1 MKQQAYQTTSLT
13 EGIVAFV
20 HFARSHGLNI
30 GLPETKD
37 ALLAADLGLLINREL
52 FKDALKTI
60 FCKSPEEEKVFEK
73 IFLLYWDTNPI
84 DLQERKG
91 KATVQGLVEKKA
103 NATLVMLGRGDKQ
116 EQETDAKNVSGANE
130 KERLKKTDLAQVK
143 ETDAA
148 QLEAIARK
156 LFREMAVRMR
166 RRMKSSTKKGRINLR
181 RTIRHSISYGGEPIE
196 LYRKSQKP
204 KKQRLIVL
212 LDVSGSM
219 DKYSFYLLRFICALK
234 EQFRQLE
241 AFLFSTQLLR
251 VTKALQLNRI
261 DQILQTVSDQAEH
274 WSGGTRIG
282 TCLGKFN
289 ERYGKLLLN
298 GSPIVLILSDGLD
311 TGTPEELQKELK
323 YIKGKARKL
332 IWLNPLKGMKGYA
345 PIAKGMSAALP
356 AIDAF
361 RSAHNLESLLE
372 LETILQDA

>member
-1 MKQQAYQTTSLT
+1 M
-13 EGIVAFV
+13 
-20 HFARSHGLNI
+20 
-30 GLPETKD
+30 
-37 ALLAADLGLLINREL
+37 
-52 FKDALKTI
+52 
-60 FCKSPEEEKVFEK
+60 
-73 IFLLYWDTNPI
+73 
-84 DLQERKG
+84 
-91 KATVQGLVEKKA
+91 
-103 NATLVMLGRGDKQ
+103 
-116 EQETDAKNVSGANE
+116 
-130 KERLKKTDLAQVK
+130 
-143 ETDAA
+143 
-148 QLEAIARK
+148 
-156 LFREMAVRMR
+156 
-166 RRMKSSTKKGRINLR
+166 GRINLR

-356 AIDAF
+356 AIDEF

-372 LETILQDA
+372 LENILQDA

>member
-1 MKQQAYQTTSLT
+1 
-13 EGIVAFV
+13 
-20 HFARSHGLNI
+20 
-30 GLPETKD
+30 
-37 ALLAADLGLLINREL
+37 
-52 FKDALKTI
+52 
-60 FCKSPEEEKVFEK
+60 
-73 IFLLYWDTNPI
+73 
-84 DLQERKG
+84 
-91 KATVQGLVEKKA
+91 VQGLVEKKT

-116 EQETDAKNVSGANE
+116 EEETDAKNVSGANE
-130 KERLKKTDLAQVK
+130 KERLKKTDLAFVK
-143 ETDAA
+143 ETDAE

-166 RRMKSSTKKGRINLR
+166 KRMKSSTKKGRINLR

-196 LYRKSQKP
+196 LFRKSQKP

-234 EQFRQLE
+234 EHFRQLE

-261 DQILQTVSDQAEH
+261 DQILQTVSNQAEH

-282 TCLGKFN
+282 TCLHQFN
-289 ERYGKLLLN
+289 ERYSKLLLN

-311 TGTPEELQKELK
+311 TGTPEELQKEMK

-356 AIDAF
+356 SIDEF

-372 LETILQDA
+372 LENILQDA